1 MRNRSALRD
10 SEDSE
15 TFIQELQKLLLP
27 AAPRLQLEKVIVFS
41 RSHSPSDSDNFEES
55 YTIWHSEFSD
65 NPETEEDPQ
74 ENSSLTSV
82 RTK

>member
-1 MRNRSALRD
+1 MSNRSVLSD

-55 YTIWHSEFSD
+55 YTIWHSEFLD